1 MGSNP
6 CSNVG
11 GKTALT
17 THTPSFD
24 ERQSYETKRTFER
37 EEVEED
43 GLDVEDDLETQ
54 GLEKRLT
61 KSDDVDSSVSIR
73 LYYLDSLYS
82 SF

>member
-6 CSNVG
+6 SSNVG

-17 THTPSFD
+17 THPPSFD

-73 LYYLDSLYS
+73 SYYLDSLYS
-82 SF
+82 SL